1 MTIQKK
7 YKKNN
12 FTENLLNQATI
23 FFIAEEVKETISDF
37 WKGTIRESKVYFS
50 LIYQYKMTW
59 YNTLN
64 VELSNLQLI
73 KLKLRIKIGTEDSLN
88 VSSNMISYSND
99 KTDFYINSDYC

>member
-1 MTIQKK
+1 MK
-7 YKKNN
+7 
-12 FTENLLNQATI
+12 ENIL
-23 FFIAEEVKETISDF
+23 DF
-37 WKGTIRESKVYFS
+37 SKGTIRELQVYFS

-64 VELSNLQLI
+64 VELSNSQLI